1 MHIASIGINLVPVA
15 WHRSEWL
22 VAWRY
27 VRETNPRSSNDPA
40 LRSNAYYIRHNVDKF
55 TLCLVY

>member
-40 LRSNAYYIRHNVDKF
+40 LRSNDYYSRYNVDKF
-55 TLCLVY
+55 T